1 MGADVAG
8 AAGDEHVRDPRL
20 TDGELVSLT
29 TSYLIKQLEVDP
41 KQRSVGVLLT
51 TLGVRL
57 WQGGWVSMTTHM
69 AVRSATMTTLLRYRG
84 RRLGSEKSTI
94 SAVFFFFWFQRE
106 EEEESTV

>member
-1 MGADVAG
+1 
-8 AAGDEHVRDPRL
+8 L